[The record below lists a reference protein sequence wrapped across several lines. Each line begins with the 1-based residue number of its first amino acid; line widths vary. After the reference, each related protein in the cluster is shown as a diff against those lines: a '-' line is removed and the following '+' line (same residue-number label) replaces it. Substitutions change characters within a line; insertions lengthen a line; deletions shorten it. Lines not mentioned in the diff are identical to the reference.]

1 MKVFGFVLAYLWTQ
15 INHLMIMVKVVKRT
29 PSFKVSA
36 VKETDSMNR
45 VSYDMCG
52 IVWKYRCE
60 LSSL

>member
-15 INHLMIMVKVVKRT
+15 INQLMIMIKVVKRT

-52 IVWKYRCE
+52 IV
-60 LSSL
+60 